1 MSGMIGVRDNNPSQY
16 FGLVAK
22 INENNRLEVAP
33 LSQQHLAEWYE
44 NYENLLFDEWW
55 GMQIIKINNEVFTRK
70 DLILSVANKDGGAHI
85 DRNLPLS
92 YLMQK
97 IRSSH

>member
-1 MSGMIGVRDNNPSQY
+1 MIGVRDNNPSQY

-22 INENNRLEVAP
+22 INENNRLEGVP
-33 LSQQHLAEWYE
+33 LSQQHLTEWYE

-55 GMQIIKINNEVFTRK
+55 EMQIIKINNENFSRK
-70 DLILSVANKDGGAHI
+70 ELILSDANKDGGAHI

>member
-1 MSGMIGVRDNNPSQY
+1 MIGVRDNNPSQY

-22 INENNRLEVAP
+22 INENNRLEGVP
-33 LSQQHLAEWYE
+33 LSQQYLAEWYE

-55 GMQIIKINNEVFTRK
+55 EMQIIKINNENFSRK
-70 DLILSVANKDGGAHI
+70 ELILSDANKDGGARI

>member
-1 MSGMIGVRDNNPSQY
+1 MIGVRDNNPSQY

-22 INENNRLEVAP
+22 INENNRLKVVP
-33 LSQQHLAEWYE
+33 LFQQHLEEWHE
-44 NYENLLFDEWW
+44 NYTNLLFDEWW